1 MFHGYLKMNPSKKEM
16 CHGKSMMTWG
26 CIVWA
31 GSDRVILA
39 GDSAGGYL
47 SVHALLAD
55 DMPGELGVGTS
66 I

>member
-1 MFHGYLKMNPSKKEM
+1 M
-16 CHGKSMMTWG
+16 
-26 CIVWA
+26 
-31 GSDRVILA
+31 ILA

-55 DMPGELGVGTS
+55 DMPGESRGQQGCRVGTS